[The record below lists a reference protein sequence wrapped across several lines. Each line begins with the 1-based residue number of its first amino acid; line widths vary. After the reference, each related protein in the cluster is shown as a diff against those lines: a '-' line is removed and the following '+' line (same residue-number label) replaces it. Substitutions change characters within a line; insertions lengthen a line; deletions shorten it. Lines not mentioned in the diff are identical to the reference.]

1 MPETINEKTEKFYKY
16 LSEDEIYSK
25 LEISRQHAYEGMVKD
40 ADCMVAEMRTK
51 YGL

>member
-1 MPETINEKTEKFYKY
+1 MSTTNDKNENPDKY

-25 LEISRQHAYEGMVKD
+25 LEISRQHAYEGKVKD